1 MENQRPY
8 RVSVLAMSYIQ
19 PINVYISF
27 REWLCKLN
35 GDLPNEGMYPL
46 IYYPSY
52 LNYSHYLNLT
62 LMYCVV
68 VIRTCDGRAFK

>member
-8 RVSVLAMSYIQ
+8 RVSVLAMSYIH

-35 GDLPNEGMYPL
+35 GDLPNGGMYPL
-46 IYYPSY
+46 ICYPSY

-62 LMYCVV
+62 
-68 VIRTCDGRAFK
+68 